1 MSLLQ
6 EWSLRLAEEVAP
18 DEIDM
23 AGIWGQA
30 YAQGGKARRQLLSE
44 AGSNLGG
51 FGAAQMAAVLPW
63 ALKALALAG
72 PFVLAVLSPATNTV
86 ATTEKLLDVVKNA
99 VSVVEIQVRAG
110 GIKRTQKAQA
120 ASAASAASPPV
131 AASLVPKEPAYAPL
145 FSAIERVSGELQTS
159 GMDPVQSDALALRI
173 LKVLL
178 TDPQG
183 ARTFVEQLGAK
194 T

>member
-6 EWSLRLAEEVAP
+6 EWSLRLADEVAP
-18 DEIDM
+18 DETDM

-51 FGAAQMAAVLPW
+51 FGATQMATVMPW
-63 ALKALALAG
+63 ALNALALAG
-72 PFVLAVLSPATNTV
+72 PFVLAVLSPATNTA
-86 ATTEKLLDVVKNA
+86 ATTEKLLDAVKNA
-99 VSVVEIQVRAG
+99 VSVVEIQVRTG
-110 GIKRTQKAQA
+110 GIKRTQKTQA
-120 ASAASAASPPV
+120 ASTASAISPPSAASLAPEEPV
-131 AASLVPKEPAYAPL
+131 YVPL
-145 FSAIERVSGELQTS
+145 FNAIDRVSGELRTS
-159 GMDPVQSDALALRI
+159 GMDPAQADVLALRI

-183 ARTFVEQLGAK
+183 AQIFVEQLRAK